1 MRITQV
7 EYRRLVT
14 TAEYSNTTV
23 GATATVDEGQTPEGA
38 LTEVREWVN
47 AQLAAEAGQSERANR
62 LRQRE
67 VDGEARLRGIRS
79 RLDGLRRQWEQ
90 AAPILEAHGIA
101 VGDAPRFDGE
111 DDATADAG
119 DATPF

>member
-1 MRITQV
+1 MIITEV

-23 GATATVDEGQTPEGA
+23 GATALVGEYDTSGDVLDA
-38 LTEVREWVN
+38 LRAWVN
-47 AQLAAEAGQSERANR
+47 AQLAAEVGQSERVNQ

-67 VDGEARLRGIRS
+67 YNGEARIRDIRS

-101 VGDAPRFDGE
+101 VGEMP
-111 DDATADAG
+111 
-119 DATPF
+119 PFEEEGGTVNDEIPF